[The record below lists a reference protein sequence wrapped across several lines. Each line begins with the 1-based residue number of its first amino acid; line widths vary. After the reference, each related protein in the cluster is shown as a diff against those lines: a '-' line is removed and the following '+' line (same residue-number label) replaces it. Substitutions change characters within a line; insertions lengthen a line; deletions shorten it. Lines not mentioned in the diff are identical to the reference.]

1 MPRPYSSQNSHIIRK
16 LDLHSAGFRFRCM
29 RYNTSKKKTKSYAEK
44 WNTSQKKTS
53 WINIAVQPKFLHVY
67 HLLRHEALILSSE
80 VLKKHKKL
88 KNATPLLVTS
98 NFNIWC
104 LSAHPVIFGSVF
116 FNHPLKKT
124 KKNGYI
130 LPSTVTFIPRLAT
143 PRSLVVCLETSPC
156 HHVVKKRCVS
166 YLDKG
171 EFHPTILVSPTL
183 LIYSH
188 EWTELN
194 NLNLIFCCP
203 SWTETTS
210 SNPPPQKNGGLFGN
224 CWYFP
229 SSQGSN
235 CFSQPQHPTPKVG
248 TQ

>member
-124 KKNGYI
+124 KKKWVHLAIDSNFHSQACYPKKSCC
-130 LPSTVTFIPRLAT
+130 LPGNFTM
-143 PRSLVVCLETSPC
+143 SPC
-156 HHVVKKRCVS
+156 RQKKMCFLFRQRRIS
-166 YLDKG
+166 SNYISFSD
-171 EFHPTILVSPTL
+171 S
-183 LIYSH
+183 
-188 EWTELN
+188 
-194 NLNLIFCCP
+194 LNLL
-203 SWTETTS
+203 SWMDWIEQFEPYFLLSIMNRNNILQS
-210 SNPPPQKNGGLFGN
+210 SPPKKWRFI
-224 CWYFP
+224 W
-229 SSQGSN
+229 
-235 CFSQPQHPTPKVG
+235 
-248 TQ
+248 